1 MQLVSCCFPR
11 QSEFQIRAGYQWV
24 VRGSVTGVGH
34 HVTTDPTSRRCV
46 NDCGPL
52 VQKLTGRAFELSCS
66 ADCPERDRPSVGLA
80 DPKKDF
86 ACVVSDTT
94 GGIDPGE
101 PGSECVFQSLTS
113 RFAIYRGLTR
123 TVRDTRF
130 RWQFSDGFS
139 PFSVALTSTERTRS
153 SPRSL
158 LLVPE
163 LGQLVVTDGSA
174 PGLTFVAV
182 SSSNLTPTALY

>member
-1 MQLVSCCFPR
+1 
-11 QSEFQIRAGYQWV
+11 
-24 VRGSVTGVGH
+24 
-34 HVTTDPTSRRCV
+34 
-46 NDCGPL
+46 
-52 VQKLTGRAFELSCS
+52 
-66 ADCPERDRPSVGLA
+66 
-80 DPKKDF
+80 
-86 ACVVSDTT
+86 VSDTE

-113 RFAIYRGLTR
+113 RLAIYRGQKESL
-123 TVRDTRF
+123 RDMRF

-139 PFSVALTSTERTRS
+139 PFSFSLTSTERNRS

-182 SSSNLTPTALY
+182 SSSSLTTTALY